1 MSSEKQETLK
11 VIMSIASMPI
21 ALEEKKALLLATRD
35 AFSSGVEE
43 NIIFNKY
50 IDIYTDLIAEA
61 KKRSDEMLGGFRKPQ
76 CIPC

>member
-1 MSSEKQETLK
+1 MSNENQEILK

-35 AFSSGVEE
+35 AFSSGVED

-50 IDIYTDLIAEA
+50 IDVYTDLIAEA
-61 KKRSDEMLGGFRKPQ
+61 KKRSNEMIGSFMKPQ
-76 CIPC
+76 CVPC